1 MDLTTNKY
9 RIEVGVRELK
19 NQLSRYIDQV
29 REGKEVI
36 VTEHGKPVARLTML
50 TEQDDR
56 LWMNWCRAPS
66 HRQSIRPAIAH
77 VRASERNCRSAIWLM
92 SSVIDDHVR

>member
-1 MDLTTNKY
+1 MDLITSGH

-36 VTEHGKPVARLTML
+36 VTEHGRPVARLTTL
-50 TEQDDR
+50 TESDDR
-56 LWMNWCRAPS
+56 LQRLIESGAVTPPINPTRHRA
-66 HRQSIRPAIAH
+66 RARIRTKLPISDL
-77 VRASERNCRSAIWLM
+77 VDEQRNR
-92 SSVIDDHVR
+92 

>member
-56 LWMNWCRAPS
+56 LWMNCVGRRHTANQSDPPS
-66 HRQSIRPAIAH
+66 RTCAH
-77 VRASERNCRSAIWLM
+77 QNETADQRSG
-92 SSVIDDHVR
+92 

>member
-1 MDLTTNKY
+1 MDLVTSGH

-29 REGKEVI
+29 RDGKEVI

-56 LWMNWCRAPS
+56 LQRLIESGAV
-66 HRQSIRPAIAH
+66 RPALKPKDPRPRGRIRTKLPISPL
-77 VRASERNCRSAIWLM
+77 VSEQRG
-92 SSVIDDHVR
+92 

>member
-1 MDLTTNKY
+1 MDLTTSTH

-36 VTEHGKPVARLTML
+36 VTEHGRPVARLAPLEET
-50 TEQDDR
+50 DR
-56 LWMNWCRAPS
+56 RLQALIDAGAVTPPINSTRHRA
-66 HRQSIRPAIAH
+66 RARIRTKLPISDL
-77 VRASERNCRSAIWLM
+77 VDEERNR
-92 SSVIDDHVR
+92 

>member
-1 MDLTTNKY
+1 MDLVTSGH

-36 VTEHGKPVARLTML
+36 VTEHGRPVARLTTL
-50 TEQDDR
+50 TESDDR
-56 LWMNWCRAPS
+56 LQRLIESGVVTPPINPTRHRA
-66 HRQSIRPAIAH
+66 RARIRTKLPISNL
-77 VRASERNCRSAIWLM
+77 VDEQRNR
-92 SSVIDDHVR
+92 